1 MIRGVMRYLAAFGS
15 AGVLAVLAAVF
26 SPLVW
31 PADPDASLVVRNG
44 QLVGEVVG
52 YVWQADANT
61 ATIHVSSSVV
71 GLRTFPVTINA
82 DTRIID
88 GDKEGAFGD
97 LDRHARVH
105 LVYEARPG
113 GRLASSIMLLRQ
125 SAGPETVVDAS
136 PTPVA
141 GYWVEV
147 GTFVDPDA
155 AGALAARLLEHNMMV
170 SIESV
175 PVGGGRQRMLRV
187 QVGPFPDEAAGR
199 AAEQNLRAI
208 GHQAHA
214 LW

>member
-1 MIRGVMRYLAAFGS
+1 MIRGVTRYLAAFG
-15 AGVLAVLAAVF
+15 AGALAVLAAVF

-52 YVWQADANT
+52 YVWHTDANT

-82 DTRIID
+82 DTRILD

-113 GRLASSIMLLRQ
+113 GRLASSIVLLRHGAA
-125 SAGPETVVDAS
+125 SETVADAS
-136 PTPVA
+136 PAPVA

-147 GTFVDPDA
+147 GMFVDSDA
-155 AGALAARLLEHNMMV
+155 AGALATRLLEHNMAV

-175 PVGGGRQRMLRV
+175 PVGGGLQRMLRV

-199 AAEQNLRAI
+199 AAEQNLIAI

>member
-1 MIRGVMRYLAAFGS
+1 MIRGVTRYFAAFGS

-26 SPLVW
+26 SPLIW

-52 YVWQADANT
+52 YVWHSDANT

-71 GLRTFPVTINA
+71 GLRTFPVTISA

-88 GDKEGAFGD
+88 GEKEGAFGD

-113 GRLASSIMLLRQ
+113 GRLASSIVLLRHTTT
-125 SAGPETVVDAS
+125 SETAADAGS
-136 PTPVA
+136 TPVA

-147 GTFVDPDA
+147 GMFVDPDA
-155 AGALAARLLEHNMMV
+155 AGALATRLLEHNMTV
-170 SIESV
+170 AIESV
-175 PVGGGRQRMLRV
+175 PVGGGQQRMLRV
-187 QVGPFPDEAAGR
+187 QVGPFPDEVTGR